1 MFKLLIL
8 GFALCLLLESGGYF
22 ASFLSAAT
30 SLPTLFHAGHV
41 PTPSSLESF
50 CPVHMDMAEL
60 SGTPYDPFQ
69 FFEMTEDN
77 HSCQLLQDA
86 MGTDYH
92 SIFFRGL
99 KDKPLVIGSENY
111 TTTAIVQLSRT
122 SDRQIYWKIFTYA
135 VQALCPAGQTPQD
148 NPKLLAMKDFSEAYR
163 RLTDLEAYVE
173 ERRQYFPNDIKAFKK
188 ALKDVKKE
196 RDTIR
201 KRLAIACAPWV

>member
-77 HSCQLLQDA
+77 HSFAAGCHGHRLPLHLLPRPQGQA
-86 MGTDYH
+86 P
-92 SIFFRGL
+92 R
-99 KDKPLVIGSENY
+99 SENY
-111 TTTAIVQLSRT
+111 TTTAVVQLSRT

-196 RDTIR
+196 RDSIR